1 MPVAIKETE
10 TEMTIEATKSVNAT
24 LLGMSLNVS
33 AGVAWDNFDRLV
45 ETKSGKDTLHNTV
58 GIAYQVLDNSQPNIL
73 ENNQE
78 RKNSNENTKLKKRK
92 RSYRPSDLTI
102 RSYRKKLKF
111 VAHGMLELN
120 DARRL
125 KYEKICAGINSPQ
138 KNDFLWMAG
147 FIFNDND
154 TTPIWAGWNSKY
166 NPQNKTT
173 QKICY
178 LPQINQ
184 SVHQHQ

>member
-1 MPVAIKETE
+1 
-10 TEMTIEATKSVNAT
+10 MTIEATKSVNAT

-125 KYEKICAGINSPQ
+125 KYEKICAGISSPQ
-138 KNDFLWMAG
+138 KYDFLWMAG

-184 SVHQHQ
+184 SVYQHQ

>member
-45 ETKSGKDTLHNTV
+45 ETKSGKGTLHNTV

-138 KNDFLWMAG
+138 KYDFLWMAG